1 MIRGKGKLAGV
12 LWAVALTSVIS
23 SGSYAQEKRCPGLRA
38 LNGECTK
45 VAAVEEATSRAMIMS
60 TVRSSYFG
68 TPIGTFGGQ
77 YIPYERLFRDDP
89 LLFGLPTYLFTNST
103 IFILFS
109 DTPSLPA
116 GTYTSSILLRTK

>member
-1 MIRGKGKLAGV
+1 MIRGKSKLAGV

-38 LNGECTK
+38 LNGECTRA
-45 VAAVEEATSRAMIMS
+45 AAVEEATSRAMIMS

-77 YIPYERLFRDDP
+77 YIPYERLFRDNP
-89 LLFGLPTYLFTNST
+89 LLFGLPTYLFMNST
-103 IFILFS
+103 TIILLV

-116 GTYTSSILLRTK
+116 GTYTSSVLLRTK